1 MNDWSTNCQKYEVY
15 LPNENYTHI
24 WPMADHVSESLII
37 LHLIIEIKVSTISN
51 FKIAIITLLDD
62 WDVGLEQLADS
73 LHMLIGYLVGY
84 LSG

>member
-1 MNDWSTNCQKYEVY
+1 MSKYEVY
-15 LPNENYTHI
+15 LPNENYTYI
-24 WPMADHVSESLII
+24 WPMADHVSESSII

-62 WDVGLEQLADS
+62 WYVGLEQLADS

>member
-1 MNDWSTNCQKYEVY
+1 
-15 LPNENYTHI
+15 
-24 WPMADHVSESLII
+24 MADHVSESLII

>member
-1 MNDWSTNCQKYEVY
+1 MV
-15 LPNENYTHI
+15 
-24 WPMADHVSESLII
+24 DHVSESSII

-62 WDVGLEQLADS
+62 WYVGLEQLADS